1 MSTSAAI
8 ETFIITSG
16 YNHFT
21 QDPKEGKITK
31 CKIKDAGSN
40 CRFYQAPETAPRK
53 VSDKQQFIT
62 ETECLYMKV

>member
-21 QDPKEGKITK
+21 QDPKEGKIPQ

-40 CRFYQAPETAPRK
+40 CRFYQALEIAPKK
-53 VSDKQQFIT
+53 VSDKQKSLLKLDVYT
-62 ETECLYMKV
+62 